1 MLEQDFLLKAV
12 KCTTIDQIT
21 NLIGNF
27 LEQDTFIVNDKNIL
41 ISSNIENTPP
51 IPNNWL
57 ENKSEKQ
64 SFFYQQKEYIRN
76 TINTFSLNTWYLF
89 VGQSKAYPLIG
100 DQLKLSLKIIN
111 NFNERYSANPD
122 QSELN
127 TLFSKLIQNNSNFD
141 INAFTN
147 LFPDKI
153 VCLTSMANNHSG
165 NQQEFI
171 KQMQE
176 LVSPM
181 PVAEDCDQNLVTII
195 EENTLD
201 KIATKLKRIGKEFKH
216 YYFIS
221 EPYPNIAK
229 TPDFLEICKQS
240 AKIANK
246 MGTIEIV
253 NSTQKYNIYVIL
265 NRIQNIDLLK
275 NTMCTQ
281 LLFLKNYDHQNNTD
295 LFETLYEYI
304 ESDCKLNV
312 TAEKLHLHRNSLSK
326 RLKKV
331 DDLLTINY
339 EDPNKT
345 FGLRLSY
352 RIFNFLNI

>member
-1 MLEQDFLLKAV
+1 MLEQDFLLQAV

-27 LEQDTFIVNDKNIL
+27 LEQDVFIVNDKNIL
-41 ISSNIENTPP
+41 ISSNIKN
-51 IPNNWL
+51 IPQIQTNWL
-57 ENKSEKQ
+57 EDKTKKQ

-89 VGQSKAYPLIG
+89 VAQSKAYPLIN
-100 DQLKLSLKIIN
+100 DQLNLALKIIN
-111 NFNERYSANPD
+111 SFNERYSANPD

-127 TLFSKLIQNNSNFD
+127 TLFSKLLQNDSNLD
-141 INAFTN
+141 TNAFSN
-147 LFPDKI
+147 LFPDKVI
-153 VCLTSMANNHSG
+153 CLTAMTNNGS

-171 KQMQE
+171 KQMQK

-181 PVAEDCDQNLVTII
+181 PITEDSEQNLVTII
-195 EENTLD
+195 EENTLS
-201 KIATKLKRIGKEFKH
+201 KISKQLKKLGKEFKH
-216 YYFIS
+216 YYFVS
-221 EPYPNIAK
+221 EPYQNVAR
-229 TPDFLEICKQS
+229 TPDFLELCKQS
-240 AKIANK
+240 SEIADK
-246 MGTIEIV
+246 MCTTEV
-253 NSTQKYNIYVIL
+253 MNSTQKYNIYVIL
-265 NRIQNIDLLK
+265 SNIQNIDLLK

-281 LLFLKNYDHQNNTD
+281 LLFLRNYDRKNNTD

-304 ESDCKLNV
+304 ESDCKLNAA
-312 TAEKLHLHRNSLSK
+312 AEKLHLHRNSLSK

-331 DDLLTINY
+331 DDLLSIHY